1 MCNDQSQGRR
11 KSKRNNGEIDIA
23 HIKSVAEQVI
33 NGKIR
38 LPDLNLDTNS
48 EYDCCW
54 ALVDSGAGANCATRK
69 QFPNATS
76 CDAPLITL
84 TTADGKKMENRGAMN
99 ILTKSTEGIVTGR
112 IFYDAPVEMPILSVA
127 GIAREGTMESK
138 TAFRL
143 QDGYIENNNQQRKH
157 FVKRKGVYFMK
168 LYTER
173 RVDKNPSAQLDV
185 ARPGNPESLIP

>member
-1 MCNDQSQGRR
+1 M
-11 KSKRNNGEIDIA
+11 
-23 HIKSVAEQVI
+23 AEQVI

-54 ALVDSGAGANCATRK
+54 ALVDSGAGVNCATRK

-84 TTADGKKMENRGAMN
+84 TTADGKKMENQGAMK
-99 ILTKSTEGIVTGR
+99 ILTKSKEGIVTER

-127 GIAREGTMESK
+127 GIAREGAMGSK

-143 QDGYIENNNQQRKH
+143 QDGYIENNKNQQRQH

-173 RVDKNPSAQLDV
+173 RVDNDQSAELDV
-185 ARPGNPESLIP
+185 ARPGNP